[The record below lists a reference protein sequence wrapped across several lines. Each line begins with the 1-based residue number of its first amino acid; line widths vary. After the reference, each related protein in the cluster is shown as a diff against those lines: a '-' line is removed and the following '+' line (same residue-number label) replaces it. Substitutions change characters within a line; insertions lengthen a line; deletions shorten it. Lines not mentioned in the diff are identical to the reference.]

1 MIKVILIGTIVCII
15 LLLGFIS
22 FIVYFMKSYYK
33 LDFEKRRQE
42 NELKQLLAESSI
54 KSEENERKRIGEDL
68 HDEIA
73 PILLRASRKL
83 ESQLEIANGY
93 DKGNLKSAIE
103 YIQTGMKRIRDISH
117 VLHPSAIES
126 FGLFYALHDF
136 GANMENSMACEM
148 EISTEIE
155 KLDID
160 PFNQLML
167 FRIVQE
173 LILNA
178 FKHGR
183 ANQFNITIYVEDEFL
198 NIVVYHNGSEFLQTD
213 YLKSLHNL
221 NTLGLKYIEQRLKLL
236 SCNIVFDTD
245 KERGEQSISLLYPI
259 NNLLNDGSRKENT
272 SRIGR

>member
-1 MIKVILIGTIVCII
+1 
-15 LLLGFIS
+15 
-22 FIVYFMKSYYK
+22 MKSYYK
-33 LDFEKRRQE
+33 LDFEKRKQE
-42 NELKQLLAESSI
+42 NKLKQLLAESSI

-83 ESQLEIANGY
+83 ESQLEMTNGY
-93 DKGNLKSAIE
+93 DKGNIKSAIE
-103 YIQTGMKRIRDISH
+103 YIQSGMKRIRDISH

-126 FGLFYALHDF
+126 FGLIYALHDF
-136 GANMENSMACEM
+136 GANMEGSMACEI
-148 EISTEIE
+148 EINTEIE
-155 KLDID
+155 KLEID

-167 FRIVQE
+167 FRILQE

-183 ANQFNITIYVEDEFL
+183 ANQFNITIYAKNEFL
-198 NIVVYHNGSEFLQTD
+198 VIVVYHNGSEFLQAD

-245 KERGEQSISLLYPI
+245 KERGEQSISLFYPLI
-259 NNLLNDGSRKENT
+259 NQFNNDSRKENT
-272 SRIGR
+272 SRLGR

>member
-33 LDFEKRRQE
+33 LDYEKRRQE
-42 NELKQLLAESSI
+42 NQLKQLLAESSI
-54 KSEENERKRIGEDL
+54 KSEENERKKIGEDL
-68 HDEIA
+68 HDVIA

-83 ESQLEIANGY
+83 ESQLAISNGY
-93 DKGNLKSAIE
+93 DIGNLKSAIE

-126 FGLFYALHDF
+126 FGIIYALHDF
-136 GANMENSMACEM
+136 GANMESSMACEM
-148 EISTEIE
+148 EINTDLE
-155 KLDID
+155 KVDMD
-160 PFNQLML
+160 PFNQLMV
-167 FRIVQE
+167 FRILQE

-183 ANQFNITIYVEDEFL
+183 ASQFNITIYIKDECL

-213 YLKSLHNL
+213 YLKNLHKL
-221 NTLGLKYIEQRLKLL
+221 NALGLKYIEQRLKLL
-236 SCNIVFDTD
+236 SCNIVFGTD
-245 KERGEQSISLLYPI
+245 KERGEQSISLFCPI
-259 NNLLNDGSRKENT
+259 NNQINDD
-272 SRIGR
+272 